1 MRIRTIKPQFFK
13 NDELAELPM
22 SARLFFIGLWTL
34 ADSEGRLEDRPRRI
48 KAEIFPFDNI
58 DADDLLS
65 RLQSAG
71 FIIRYTSSGGQHT
84 ESGFSEMKVIQIVNF
99 TKHQKLSGREAEY
112 ESDFPPPPDPSNVKV
127 TAVLQESALEAT
139 ETEQI
144 IIGETFGKNVER
156 FGKIGKDL
164 EKSGKIRKN
173 VEREKDQ
180 EKERERNNKERI
192 YNESANSDELPSSGI
207 STLIYSQ
214 DALDFAAWFKTL
226 LPKAQKVSQSN
237 LKDWA
242 KTYDDCIRLDSRAR
256 DEILAVCEWARADTF
271 WSANF
276 QSASKLRQKNKT
288 GVQYFDVFLQQMNKN
303 NGTARNIHNNGTA
316 TRSFG
321 TIADAQR
328 EHDDFLAAGRALIA
342 NGQVAR

>member
-13 NDELAELPM
+13 NDDLAELPM
-22 SARLFFIGLWTL
+22 AARMLFIGLWTM
-34 ADSEGRLEDRPRRI
+34 ADAEGRLEDKPRRI
-48 KAEIFPFDNI
+48 KAEIFPFDAVN
-58 DADDLLS
+58 ADDLLS

-71 FIIRYTSSGGQHT
+71 FIIRYTSSGGKNT
-84 ESGFSEMKVIQIVNF
+84 ESEFGEMKVIQIVNF
-99 TKHQKLSGREAEY
+99 KKHQRITGKEAE
-112 ESDFPPPPDPSNVKV
+112 SVSVFPPPPTSAVLRDNMTP
-127 TAVLQESALEAT
+127 VLQESALEAT
-139 ETEQI
+139 TENHKIVNEEQPTNI
-144 IIGETFGKNVER
+144 GEEQGEQWGNIGETTEKQLGRQER
-156 FGKIGKDL
+156 KG
-164 EKSGKIRKN
+164 
-173 VEREKDQ
+173 
-180 EKERERNNKERI
+180 RERNKERI
-192 YNESANSDELPSSGI
+192 YNESANSDEFFSSPLT
-207 STLIYSQ
+207 TLLYSQ

>member
-1 MRIRTIKPQFFK
+1 MRIRTIKPQFFH
-13 NDELAELPM
+13 NEDLAEMPM
-22 SARLFFIGLWTL
+22 AARLFFIGLWTL

-48 KAEIFPFDNI
+48 KAELFPYDNI

-71 FIIRYTSSGGQHT
+71 FIIRYTSSGGQNT
-84 ESGFSEMKVIQIVNF
+84 ERGFCEMKVIQIVNF
-99 TKHQKLSGREAEY
+99 KKHQRLSGREAEY
-112 ESDFPPPPDPSNVKV
+112 ESDFPPPPDLSQISETP
-127 TAVLQESALEAT
+127 VLQESALEAT
-139 ETEQI
+139 EINTVHNEEAI
-144 IIGETFGKNVER
+144 GKNVEAT
-156 FGKIGKDL
+156 GKH
-164 EKSGKIRKN
+164 SGKMRKN
-173 VEREKDQ
+173 TEATGKNMEREKDQ
-180 EKERERNNKERI
+180 EKERERNKERI
-192 YNESANSDELPSSGI
+192 YKESAENSDELPSSGI

-303 NGTARNIHNNGTA
+303 NGTARNIHNGTA

-328 EHDDFLAAGRALIA
+328 EHDDFLAAGAALIA

>member
-22 SARLFFIGLWTL
+22 SARLLFIGLWTL

-48 KAEIFPFDNI
+48 RAEIFPFDNI

-71 FIIRYTSSGGQHT
+71 FIIRYTSSSGGQNT
-84 ESGFSEMKVIQIVNF
+84 ERGFGEMKVIQIVNF
-99 TKHQKLSGREAEY
+99 RKHQRITGSEAES
-112 ESDFPPPPDPSNVKV
+112 ESDFPPPPLPLTVHDEETP
-127 TAVLQESALEAT
+127 VLQESALEAT
-139 ETEQI
+139 QEEQHGSSEETSRKQR
-144 IIGETFGKNVER
+144 GNTLET
-156 FGKIGKDL
+156 
-164 EKSGKIRKN
+164 SRKQLGN
-173 VEREKDQ
+173 NLDDRKG
-180 EKERERNNKERI
+180 KERNKERI
-192 YNESANSDELPSSGI
+192 YKESAENSDELPSSGI

-214 DALDFAAWFKTL
+214 DALDFASWFKTL

-303 NGTARNIHNNGTA
+303 NGTARNIHNGTA

-328 EHDDFLAAGRALIA
+328 EHDDFLAAGAALIA